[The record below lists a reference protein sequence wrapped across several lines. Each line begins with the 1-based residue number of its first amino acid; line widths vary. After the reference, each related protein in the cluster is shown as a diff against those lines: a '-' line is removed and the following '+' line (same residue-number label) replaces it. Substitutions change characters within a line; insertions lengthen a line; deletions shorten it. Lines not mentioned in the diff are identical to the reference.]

1 MPVIAFIL
9 LAVFV
14 GALSQR
20 VTGMGFALV
29 SGPFLVLLLDPLS
42 GVVLVN
48 IVGFVSCVIV
58 FSRTWRDVHWP
69 TLKILAITSV
79 IGTLPG
85 AWMAATMPTAPLQT
99 FIGTVVV
106 CALLISV
113 VIGRVGRQLPV
124 NTGGIATSGFLAGVL
139 NAAAGVG
146 GPAFS
151 TYAVLTRWEQRSFA
165 ATMQP
170 LLAIASVMSI
180 IAKVIFDPNVL
191 PHLGIGQWL
200 MVFAALAAGQIIGD
214 LTAERIPVRVARI
227 GMITIALAGGAAT
240 LVKGLAGL

>member
-1 MPVIAFIL
+1 MPVITFIL
-9 LAVFV
+9 LAVFI

-48 IVGFVSCVIV
+48 IVGFISCAII
-58 FSRTWRDVHWP
+58 FARTWREVHWK
-69 TLKILAITSV
+69 TLKILAVSSV
-79 IGTLPG
+79 IATIPG
-85 AWMAATMPTAPLQT
+85 AWLASVMPTAPLQT
-99 FIGTVVV
+99 LIGAIVVI
-106 CALLISV
+106 ALATSI
-113 VIGRVGRQLPV
+113 VIGRVGKVLPV
-124 NTGGIATSGFLAGVL
+124 NTGGIATSGLVAGVM
-139 NAAAGVG
+139 NAASGVG

-180 IAKVIFDPNVL
+180 IAKVAFDRTAI
-191 PHLGIGQWL
+191 PHLGLGQWL
-200 MVFAALAAGQIIGD
+200 MVFAALAAGQIIGE
-214 LTAERIPVRVARI
+214 LTAERIPVKVARV

>member
-9 LAVFV
+9 LAVFI
-14 GALSQR
+14 GAVSQR

-48 IVGFVSCVIV
+48 IVGFISCAII
-58 FSRTWRDVHWP
+58 FARTWREVHWK
-69 TLKILAITSV
+69 TLKILAVSSV
-79 IGTLPG
+79 IATIPG
-85 AWMAATMPTAPLQT
+85 AWLASVMPTAPLQT
-99 FIGTVVV
+99 LIGATVVV
-106 CALLISV
+106 ALATSI
-113 VIGRVGRQLPV
+113 VIGRVGKVLPV
-124 NTGGIATSGFLAGVL
+124 TPAGIATSGVAAGL
-139 NAAAGVG
+139 MNAAAGVG

-180 IAKVIFDPNVL
+180 IAKVAFDRSAI
-191 PHLGIGQWL
+191 PHLGLSQWL
-200 MVFAALAAGQIIGD
+200 MVLAALAAGQIIGE